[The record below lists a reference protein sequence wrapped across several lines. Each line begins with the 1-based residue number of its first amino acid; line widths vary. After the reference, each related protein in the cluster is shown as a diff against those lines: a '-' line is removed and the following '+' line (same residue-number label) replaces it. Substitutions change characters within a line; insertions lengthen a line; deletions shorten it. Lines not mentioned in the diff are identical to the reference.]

1 MIRSSN
7 GVRLVSSHLIREACI
22 SIYEG
27 LFHRK
32 LDSGIWTLSRVIGGG
47 HGTVNPNSRLL
58 SNTSIRGSV
67 SLSRP
72 DYEISNYFGRKAQ
85 TPVKGVTEKK
95 IRNGFKNWCKRYGF
109 IFSSEGEKNYM
120 FKWFCDNHPYGRDFY
135 FGGNGGLPT
144 VSHNDLI
151 DHIRKFGY
159 DDSEEAME
167 DLLEKS
173 SRYLACRPLDQEE
186 VFYSN
191 ELPWDELD
199 EYCLKKRC
207 SPGCYIGSDRQ
218 PDIERST

>member
-7 GVRLVSSHLIREACI
+7 GVRLVSSHLIRDACI

-32 LDSGIWTLSRVIGGG
+32 LDSGIWTLSRVIGVRRGG
-47 HGTVNPNSRLL
+47 HGTVNPNNRLL
-58 SNTSIRGSV
+58 SNTSIRGSI

-72 DYEISNYFGRKAQ
+72 DYEISNYFGRKAL

-95 IRNGFKNWCKRYGF
+95 FRNGFKNWCKRYGF

-120 FKWFCDNHPYGRDFY
+120 FKWFCDNHPYGREFY
-135 FGGNGGLPT
+135 FGGNGGLPVPT
-144 VSHNDLI
+144 VSHNDLK

-173 SRYLACRPLDQEE
+173 
-186 VFYSN
+186 
-191 ELPWDELD
+191 
-199 EYCLKKRC
+199 RC
-207 SPGCYIGSDRQ
+207 SNLPLMHVNSI
-218 PDIERST
+218 I